1 MIIVQLDSEQ
11 LSALIQN
18 AVSIAITASPKAE
31 QPTPQAR
38 YISHSEAAIFLG
50 LAEQTLYQRKDVPC
64 YRIGKKRLY
73 LESDL
78 WQFVSDHRK
87 KTAHE
92 IEREVQRLK
101 DNSKK

>member
-18 AVSIAITASPKAE
+18 AVCDAITASHRAE
-31 QPTPQAR
+31 PPAKQPR
-38 YISHSEAAIFLG
+38 YISHSEASIFLG

-78 WQFVSDHRK
+78 WEFVSDHRK
-87 KTAHE
+87 KTTQD